1 MVQLMQNGILNTKSP
16 KEDGDWTLSS
26 FENPLTDV
34 RWGKCVSITVIEVIQ
49 PRVYTAEEKVL
60 IDSCETKHPEICHSP
75 LNKILYG
82 HPYFKGFFPAC
93 QSP

>member
-1 MVQLMQNGILNTKSP
+1 MVQLMQNGISNTKSP
-16 KEDGDWTLSS
+16 KEDGEWTHSS

-34 RWGKCVSITVIEVIQ
+34 RWGKYVPITDIAVIL

-60 IDSCETKHPEICHSP
+60 IDSCETKHPEVSHSP

-82 HPYFKGFFPAC
+82 HPY
-93 QSP
+93 